1 MSQEPSAFS
10 SLKEG
15 FQSLLGRAKGLMT
28 SSSGDHDALNEAQ
41 PLSLIEEIK
50 ELAGVVFVALILMI
64 ILRTLFFQPY
74 TIPSASMEPNL
85 YEGDY
90 IIVSKWNYG
99 YSKYS
104 SVVTLPFIQ
113 GRIFENPAGRGD
125 VVVFKLPYDNKTD
138 YIKRIIGLPGDR
150 VQMRANQLYLN
161 GQPVATQNLGSVNAP
176 SDMGGRD
183 QATLLKENL
192 GTHSHTIQ
200 DYIATGDVDD
210 TIEYVVP
217 DRHYFVMGD
226 NRDNSADSRYIASET
241 GVGFVPY
248 ENVQGKAIIV
258 LMSWKTG
265 SKLWYPWTWFNLRWD
280 RFFKGLDKPAQ

>member
-15 FQSLLGRAKGLMT
+15 VQSLLGRAKGLM
-28 SSSGDHDALNEAQ
+28 SSRSGDHDALNEAQ

-50 ELAGVVFVALILMI
+50 ELAGVVIVALILMI

-113 GRIFENPAGRGD
+113 GRIFEKQADRGD

-161 GQPVATQNLGSVNAP
+161 GQPVTTQNLGSVNAP
-176 SDMGGRD
+176 SDMGSRD

-192 GTHSHTIQ
+192 GTHSHSIQ

-265 SKLWYPWTWFNLRWD
+265 SKLWYPWTWLNLRWD
-280 RFFKGLDKPAQ
+280 RFFKGLDKTAQ